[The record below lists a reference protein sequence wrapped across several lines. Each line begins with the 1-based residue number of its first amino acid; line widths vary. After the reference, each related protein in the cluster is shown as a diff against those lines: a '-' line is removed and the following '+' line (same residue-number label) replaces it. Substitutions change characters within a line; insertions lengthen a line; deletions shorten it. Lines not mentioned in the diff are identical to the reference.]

1 MNTYY
6 LVYQVE
12 PSSENVQASEI
23 ARARAHVWALDTSP
37 EEAIA
42 LAKEY
47 LSVYNWKILSLD
59 EGPIET
65 TAEHFAHSEIGS
77 KCFRRA
83 QQDRVY
89 GTFVAAREDGKPEDP
104 VILIRLK
111 P

>member
-1 MNTYY
+1 M
-6 LVYQVE
+6 VYQVE
-12 PSSENVQASEI
+12 PLPDNLQASEI
-23 ARARAHVWALDTSP
+23 SKARAHVWAVDTSP
-37 EEAIA
+37 EEAKA

-65 TAEHFAHSEIGS
+65 KPEHFAHSEIGS

-83 QQDRVY
+83 QRDRVY
-89 GTFVAAREDGKPEDP
+89 GTFVASREGGKPEDP
-104 VILIRLK
+104 IVLIRLK